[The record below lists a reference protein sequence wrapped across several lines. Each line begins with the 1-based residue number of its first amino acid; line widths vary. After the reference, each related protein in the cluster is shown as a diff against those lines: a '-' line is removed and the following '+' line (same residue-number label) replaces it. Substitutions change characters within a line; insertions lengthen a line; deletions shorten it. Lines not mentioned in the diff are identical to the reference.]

1 MVNVLIGIL
10 QAVAVIV
17 VAPFFSGLA
26 RVVRAKITSRKGPD
40 VWQDYR
46 DLAKLLHRQEVR
58 STKSSFVLR
67 IMPALFFA
75 VMVVLAMGIPMITQ
89 ASPIPLLGDII
100 TIIYLMALPRFFF
113 SLAAL
118 DTSSAY
124 GGVGGIRELIV
135 GVLVEPTMLL
145 SLFATALA
153 CGSTNVGVMG
163 AAVASGTAAAPVAIV
178 LAAVA
183 FGLACYV
190 ELGKVPFDMAEAEQE
205 LQEGPLAEYSGPSLA
220 LLKLAMGMK
229 QVLVVAWFVSIFL
242 PFGAMGVP
250 ATVLGG
256 IGGFILGVV
265 VFCLKMLVLFLII
278 NVVESSVV
286 RVRYKLVGSQT
297 WAIFGVSVLSFV
309 FVIVG
314 V

>member
-1 MVNVLIGIL
+1 MVNILIAIL
-10 QAVAVIV
+10 QVVVVIA

-26 RVVRAKITSRKGPD
+26 RVVRAKVTSRRGPD

-46 DLAKLLHRQEVR
+46 DIAKLLRRQEVR
-58 STKSSFVLR
+58 SSQSGPVLR
-67 IMPALFFA
+67 VMPALFFA
-75 VMVVLAMGIPMITQ
+75 AMVVLAMGIPMMSQ
-89 ASPIPLLGDII
+89 ASPVPLLGDVI
-100 TIIYLMALPRFFF
+100 TIIYLLALPRFFF

-118 DTSSAY
+118 DTGSAY

-145 SLFATALA
+145 SLFACALA

-163 AAVASGTAAAPVAIV
+163 AAIASGCAAAPVSVV

-183 FGLACYV
+183 FAVACYI

-205 LQEGPLAEYSGPSLA
+205 LQEGPLAEYSGASLA

-229 QVLVVAWFVSIFL
+229 QVLVVAWFVGVFV
-242 PFGAMGVP
+242 PFGAAAAPVSL
-250 ATVLGG
+250 LGALVG
-256 IGGFILGVV
+256 IVCWAV
-265 VFCLKMLVLFLII
+265 KMLVLFLVI
-278 NVVESSVV
+278 NVFESSVV
-286 RVRYKLVGSQT
+286 RVRFKLLGSQT
-297 WAIFGVSVLSFV
+297 WAVFGISVLSFV